1 MEDLKIVNAD
11 NLLYTS
17 LDETDITPQYLT
29 KLLNE
34 YSKTI
39 LLDNKICFK
48 TSRTSTSRLVNL
60 KKDIDGNDDDD
71 GKNIP
76 QESSLKEVQ
85 MENLAHNFC
94 KKCSVFTL
102 INAIF
107 EN

>member
-17 LDETDITPQYLT
+17 LDEKDITPQYLT

-60 KKDIDGNDDDD
+60 KKDIDGNDDEF
-71 GKNIP
+71 II
-76 QESSLKEVQ
+76 S
-85 MENLAHNFC
+85 
-94 KKCSVFTL
+94 T
-102 INAIF
+102 II
-107 EN
+107 